1 VVLNCTKRVCLAAA
15 YWLYPNITNHA
26 ANSAMCDEELA
37 NWTKISKEPFMN
49 GLETIIDA
57 TWCGN
62 VFLRHCILKPNVC
75 QDRQD
80 ETNIEKLKRYFCRSQ
95 FPDATGKG
103 FEFINSELRFD
114 TREMG
119 LRCDEFRRSLPSTA
133 KYRPWVKAAF
143 ADVPSS
149 PPSDEKYTPAA
160 AAARAK
166 LRSGKAL
173 VLNFTE
179 PCPPLLT
186 SDCQAIWVAWGAKN
200 AFLEPFL
207 YNYM

>member
-1 VVLNCTKRVCLAAA
+1 MRHRTYAKKRISAKTGSEQ
-15 YWLYPNITNHA
+15 TN
-26 ANSAMCDEELA
+26 
-37 NWTKISKEPFMN
+37 
-49 GLETIIDA
+49 
-57 TWCGN
+57 
-62 VFLRHCILKPNVC
+62 
-75 QDRQD
+75 
-80 ETNIEKLKRYFCRSQ
+80 EKLRTKGVFCRSQ
-95 FPDATGKG
+95 FPDATGTG
-103 FEFINSELRFD
+103 FEFINPELRFD

-119 LRCDEFRRSLPSTA
+119 LRCDEFRRSLPSPA

-179 PCPPLLT
+179 PCPPLSS
-186 SDCQAIWVAWGAKN
+186 SDCEAIWVAWGECQADGEQVWRYTIEK
-200 AFLEPFL
+200 EPTLGGKACDHEDGFAQ
-207 YNYM
+207 MFAC